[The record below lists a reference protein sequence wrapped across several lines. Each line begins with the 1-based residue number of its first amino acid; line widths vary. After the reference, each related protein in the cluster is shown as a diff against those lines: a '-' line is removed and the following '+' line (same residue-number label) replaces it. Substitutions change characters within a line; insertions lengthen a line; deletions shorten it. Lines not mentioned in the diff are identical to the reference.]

1 MLTQD
6 EVNKLLEREK
16 KEILT
21 MINTANL
28 IVHQLSNLID
38 ISKYDKKA
46 EKKLIAIT
54 ETLTSDEIASIRNKI
69 NDNLEQ
75 VKPIKKKKIRKIV

>member
-28 IVHQLSNLID
+28 IVQQLSNLID

-54 ETLTSDEIASIRNKI
+54 ETLTSDEIISIRNKI

-75 VKPIKKKKIRKIV
+75 VKSPKKKKIRKIV

>member
-38 ISKYDKKA
+38 VSRYDKKA

-54 ETLTSDEIASIRNKI
+54 ETLTSNEIISIRNKI
-69 NDNLEQ
+69 NDNLER
-75 VKPIKKKKIRKIV
+75 VKPPKKKKIRKLV